1 MIKRKKN
8 YYDDYFKIINSV
20 DLEFYDLKNYLN
32 KAIKNSSS
40 KNIKNDYAARKLNV
54 VLNSLKRLEEKNK
67 DLNKKLRS
75 LLIDIEDEDN
85 DN

>member
-8 YYDDYFKIINSV
+8 YYDNYFKIINSV

-75 LLIDIEDEDN
+75 LLIDIEDDN
-85 DN
+85 DYY

>member
-32 KAIKNSSS
+32 KAIKNRSSQ
-40 KNIKNDYAARKLNV
+40 NIKNDYAARKLNV

-67 DLNKKLRS
+67 DLNDKLRS

-85 DN
+85 DY